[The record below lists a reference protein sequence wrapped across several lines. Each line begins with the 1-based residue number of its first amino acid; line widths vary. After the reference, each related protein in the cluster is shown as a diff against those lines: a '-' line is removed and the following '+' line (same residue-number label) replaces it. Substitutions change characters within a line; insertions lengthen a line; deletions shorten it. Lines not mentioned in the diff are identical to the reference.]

1 MDTDNLKYWAGGYTY
16 SAKSFGIPYL
26 EPNNRGSEAACG
38 GSGVADAFFQRSAIR
53 NDMPVVDTSKTEFA
67 LTTPSAAGAC
77 TTFVQE
83 QNRAQMEAGSNG
95 GYYLDTEGKLRRGL
109 PPHFATDRV
118 AGNDRRVSSNS
129 SSNGFWVSG
138 GRIHYTTQAYNSQ
151 TNTSYYVDRVDLEVG
166 SNVQYAVHAD
176 PPLDPASIQFVI
188 PDPPVVKSASSGGS
202 VRWVPDFSQVS
213 GVTIR
218 NAKAL
223 GWGYFQ
229 GGGHF
234 GAYCPVLLHPRGE
247 DAVRRI
253 GTGTGRTLSSLKLEA
268 NVQTANWFWCRS
280 DKRYVISYETEIEPG
295 VTCSSTDS
303 APPCPGD
310 FELPPDGE
318 EARYYGRVNCYRTVL
333 ELKTTATSQ
342 TDRNSCAYIFPL
354 PQCTK
359 NGTKHRLNSVQIAK
373 HQIGAVFPF
382 ASDGTTECDTNP
394 QCTAN
399 GAKRDMT
406 DAELQAYRTARGASF
421 TPASD
426 GSTPCTAAVAASA
439 TADFTSDACVTA
451 ILEIYENRPKG
462 FNAEPGVRTDHRTIT
477 ADTANPAFDLD
488 VAAAHPGTASPPRAS
503 GDPSGCADG
512 SEGRADHG
520 TADSAARK
528 NTAAEDAVTTA
539 EVDLPKSS
547 AAVNW
552 QAPPHSKGFGS
563 PGTDYT
569 SAVKNIA
576 HRFASDVAENN
587 CAAAREFAELVLE
600 ILKGR
605 RLVFQSYIDG
615 YEDTI
620 NTAITGYSSYSTTI
634 QSGSENSAN
643 AYNNLSLEE
652 MRQNALERQREKY
665 VKDRQAYLTALKAA
679 LENAET
685 DYQRATNSTKLVL
698 GSVNSNGCI
707 NSYKNAITALKDLAA
722 AAETAFPSTDVR
734 RSVAL
739 TKKEYRVTGT
749 QTATTLTHGTKDFM
763 RLYNALSLESY
774 TNQVPNYNVRSSPES
789 DARPADNNL
798 TWTLGDWSD
807 ASRTYSC
814 AHLNSPPPALPQY
827 LQVTRGNTV
836 VCEDWDYVSREA
848 TASCSGQKT
857 TKGYGAW
864 RVETLWDPFLIKYR
878 RFCVSRKTD
887 DSKIFKIGM
896 AQFSCS
902 SGETLNLVPQTCSKQ
917 VLIATRA
924 SRYRDLYSRTD
935 NYRNVVSGTVTG
947 TLSGT
952 TGKKADFSRTYTGSR
967 VCEYATGT
975 ITSGTLRRF
984 ASRTVP
990 TCRAIAHNAATG
1002 TTLDTARATVIGTAH
1017 NITLP
1022 SETQMTTARPSA
1034 LAAVT
1039 ESSLLGKL
1047 HPSHPSRANLKAA
1060 TTAARNTAAANL
1072 GTLTQNGGGT
1082 TVVPSSFAAALNY
1095 TAVGPSA
1102 YAARFAPPASTAQR
1116 TAIATAATNYIN
1128 EYAKA
1133 YQTAYNQATG
1143 DMGTTATTTTW
1154 NNFAWSYETSS
1165 LAWGGYLADEGQPV
1179 RSRGCYL
1186 IDVAADGKVTVQTA
1200 RMDFETGHYA
1210 VGETYSFLFSGERNC
1225 KVRRTRT
1232 PQLNLEYQPAN
1243 PAGTDGGLT
1252 AGYFHTDYQ
1261 PNTADERFKLAAET
1275 EIFTIR
1281 AKVADS
1287 PPVFCGTTLPA
1298 DGYLSHTAG
1307 QMASVPAVIVKDSW
1321 RSAAQLTTTVLRPT
1335 SNPPAI
1341 IEDKD
1346 HCFARP
1352 RLTATDKP
1360 RLVVFDDTAHSDM
1373 NLVYLQKDPT
1383 DTTGIN
1389 LFTGGAFTKYALET
1403 YRYPGDNSQQ
1413 SVFYG
1418 AIWEPPDNLGDS
1430 TGWDILDDNNPNTD
1444 LNTKIKNRIVAR
1456 DKTATPNLPAVPTS
1470 QTFKHVSAMGFNIG
1484 FLDCRP
1490 DIENVVFIG
1499 NITSATSASNQAND
1513 YAGITSA
1520 SGYPMNAPQW
1530 YYPAWNEIK
1539 GKTRTT
1545 DGSTVAVGPN
1555 SRVFTHPQSARYG
1568 WVIETV
1574 NNIATDKQP
1583 VVGFWN
1589 RPDVKHDDPN
1599 RPATVSLE
1607 EHRRVCLGDRSALLH
1622 YRSANAALP
1631 TSNTNRDTLG
1641 YPTDPSPL
1649 PGLSQVLNSWLVL
1662 HINPENKCPRL
1673 PTTQPASHP
1682 DTKRKTKKW
1691 ISHSQKPNKTSLRRF
1706 APGWK
1711 NIW

>member
-1 MDTDNLKYWAGGYTY
+1 MGFPAFAKIFRYGILAAVALAAALVAVIALASPASAWRDGGDHGHPELVDTDNLKYTGTVNGRSYTY

-26 EPNNRGSEAACG
+26 DRTNRGSEAACG

-95 GYYLDTEGKLRRGL
+95 GYYLDVEGRLRRGL
-109 PPHFATDRV
+109 PPHFATDRL

-129 SSNGFWVSG
+129 SSNGFWVSN
-138 GRIHYTTQAYNSQ
+138 GRIHYTTQHRSTYA
-151 TNTSYYVDRVDLEVG
+151 DRVDLEVG
-166 SNVQYAVHAD
+166 SDVQYAVHAD
-176 PPLDPASIQFVI
+176 PPLDPASIKFVI

-213 GVTIR
+213 GVNIR

-229 GGGHF
+229 GGGHI
-234 GAYCPVLLHPRGE
+234 GAYCPSLLHPRGE

-253 GTGTGRTLSSLKLEA
+253 GTGTGRTLSSLKTEA
-268 NVQTANWFWCRS
+268 NVQTANRFWCRS

-303 APPCPGD
+303 APPCPSR
-310 FELPPDGE
+310 FELPANGE

-354 PQCTK
+354 PQCTH
-359 NGTKHRLNSVQIAK
+359 NGAKTPLNSVQIAK

-382 ASDGTTECDTNP
+382 ASDGTTACDTNP

-488 VAAAHPGTASPPRAS
+488 VAAAHPGTASPPRAAS
-503 GDPSGCADG
+503 DHSGCADG

-520 TADSAARK
+520 TAGSAARK
-528 NTAAEDAVTTA
+528 NTAAEDAVTTD

-547 AAVNW
+547 SSINS
-552 QAPPHSKGFGS
+552 QHPPHSKNFGS

-569 SAVKNIA
+569 GAVRNIA
-576 HRFASDVAENN
+576 HRFASDVAENT
-587 CAAAREFAELVLE
+587 CAAKKAEAELVLA
-600 ILKGR
+600 LGKAR
-605 RLVFQSYIDG
+605 ADMFSR
-615 YEDTI
+615 
-620 NTAITGYSSYSTTI
+620 AA
-634 QSGSENSAN
+634 SGSDRGGYAARYAADVESNRKLFSN
-643 AYNNLSLEE
+643 TSPRGYKEKLE
-652 MRQNALERQREKY
+652 A
-665 VKDRQAYLTALKAA
+665 V
-679 LENAET
+679 
-685 DYQRATNSTKLVL
+685 V
-698 GSVNSNGCI
+698 V
-707 NSYKNAITALKDLAA
+707 
-722 AAETAFPSTDVR
+722 
-734 RSVAL
+734 
-739 TKKEYRVTGT
+739 
-749 QTATTLTHGTKDFM
+749 
-763 RLYNALSLESY
+763 
-774 TNQVPNYNVRSSPES
+774 
-789 DARPADNNL
+789 
-798 TWTLGDWSD
+798 D
-807 ASRTYSC
+807 ASV
-814 AHLNSPPPALPQY
+814 H
-827 LQVTRGNTV
+827 RGYWLSWFNTNKATL
-836 VCEDWDYVSREA
+836 VSRA
-848 TASCSGQKT
+848 NSKKTA
-857 TKGYGAW
+857 A
-864 RVETLWDPFLIKYR
+864 
-878 RFCVSRKTD
+878 D
-887 DSKIFKIGM
+887 DFKS
-896 AQFSCS
+896 A
-902 SGETLNLVPQTCSKQ
+902 
-917 VLIATRA
+917 
-924 SRYRDLYSRTD
+924 
-935 NYRNVVSGTVTG
+935 
-947 TLSGT
+947 
-952 TGKKADFSRTYTGSR
+952 
-967 VCEYATGT
+967 
-975 ITSGTLRRF
+975 
-984 ASRTVP
+984 
-990 TCRAIAHNAATG
+990 
-1002 TTLDTARATVIGTAH
+1002 LDTARANHKRATDAVALRSFSSGSCVAHWDAEIARIAGLFSSADSVFSTA
-1017 NITLP
+1017 IAT
-1022 SETQMTTARPSA
+1022 S
-1034 LAAVT
+1034 
-1039 ESSLLGKL
+1039 K
-1047 HPSHPSRANLKAA
+1047 RAYHTSYDSYVKAIFSA
-1060 TTAARNTAAANL
+1060 TTAAPTSSESVTRSNPFYVTAISITSYYCNQGEGERQGTRCQRPPTTERVRQSYTYSPRQGCIDFVNQAEGITSAQRARGIRQCQRLANSAIGYRYVNVTTTYPSTAAHRNYSRSAARTVTYKTTGAYNGATNPVSSSCPIRISIAWTSEENQPAWPRGGGCTPGKSQSVRYYEAVGASPALPSAPTRLAVASYPTVPAAVPAHKAALLGKYDPANTARNNLNNTTASTRDTAAVNL
-1072 GTLTQNGGGT
+1072 GTLTSATAGAVT
-1082 TVVPSSFAAALNY
+1082 KTSFAASAV
-1095 TAVGPSA
+1095 TAPYGLT
-1102 YAARFAPPASTAQR
+1102 ASR
-1116 TAIATAATNYIN
+1116 TSVETEAGDY
-1128 EYAKA
+1128 K
-1133 YQTAYNQATG
+1133 TAYTRAYNTAYSAALA
-1143 DMGTTATTTTW
+1143 DMGSTATTTTW
-1154 NNFAWSYETSS
+1154 NNFYWSYETSS
-1165 LAWGGYLADEGQPV
+1165 LVWGGYLADEGQPT

-1200 RMDFETGHYA
+1200 RMDFETGSYA

-1232 PQLNLEYQPAN
+1232 PQLNLKYQPDN
-1243 PAGTDGGLT
+1243 PNGTDGGLAT
-1252 AGYFHTDYQ
+1252 GYFHTDYQ
-1261 PNTADERFKLAAET
+1261 PNTADERFKLQAET

-1307 QMASVPAVIVKDSW
+1307 QMASVPAVIAKDSW
-1321 RSAAQLTTTVLRPT
+1321 RSAADLATTVLRPT

-1373 NLVYLQKDPT
+1373 NLVYLQKDPY

-1389 LFTGGAFTKYALET
+1389 LFTGGAFTRYALET

-1418 AIWEPPDNLGDS
+1418 AIWEPPDALGSS

-1456 DKTATPNLPAVPTS
+1456 DKTASPNLPAVPTS
-1470 QTFKHVSAMGFNIG
+1470 QTFKHVSAMSFNIG

-1539 GKTRTT
+1539 GQPRS
-1545 DGSTVAVGPN
+1545 DGSTVGVGPN
-1555 SRVFTHPQSARYG
+1555 SRIYTHPQSARYG
-1568 WVIETV
+1568 WVMAAY

-1607 EHRRVCLGDRSALLH
+1607 EHRHVCLGDRSALLH

-1631 TSNTNRDTLG
+1631 TSNTNRDVLG
-1641 YPTDPSPL
+1641 YPTDPSPP
-1649 PGLSQVLNSWLVL
+1649 PGLSQVPNSWLVL

-1673 PTTQPASHP
+1673 PDSHPARQPANHPASHKKKDNNELLTHKSRTRLRGGGSHLAGRTSGRRIRP
-1682 DTKRKTKKW
+1682 DAR
-1691 ISHSQKPNKTSLRRF
+1691 QGRDGPRR
-1706 APGWK
+1706 P
-1711 NIW
+1711 

>member
-1 MDTDNLKYWAGGYTY
+1 
-16 SAKSFGIPYL
+16 
-26 EPNNRGSEAACG
+26 
-38 GSGVADAFFQRSAIR
+38 
-53 NDMPVVDTSKTEFA
+53 
-67 LTTPSAAGAC
+67 
-77 TTFVQE
+77 
-83 QNRAQMEAGSNG
+83 MEAGSNG
-95 GYYLDTEGKLRRGL
+95 GYYLDTEGKLGRGL
-109 PPHFATDRV
+109 PRHFATDRV
-118 AGNDRRVSSNS
+118 AGNDRVVSSNS

-138 GRIHYTTQAYNSQ
+138 DKIHYTTQAYNPQ
-151 TNTSYYVDRVDLEVG
+151 TNTSYYIDRVDLKVG
-166 SNVQYAVHAD
+166 SNVQYAVV
-176 PPLDPASIQFVI
+176 PGGTKFVI
-188 PDPPVVKSASSGGS
+188 PAPPVAKSARSSSS
-202 VRWVPDFSQVS
+202 VNWEPDFSQVS

-223 GWGYFQ
+223 KWGAFQ
-229 GGGHF
+229 GGEHF
-234 GAYCPVLLHPRGE
+234 GAYCPALLHPRGE

-253 GTGTGRTLSSLKLEA
+253 GTGTGRTLSSLKTEA
-268 NVQTANWFWCRS
+268 NAQTANRFWCRS

-295 VTCSSTDS
+295 VTCDSTDS
-303 APPCPGD
+303 APPCPDD
-310 FELPPDGE
+310 FILPPDGQ

-359 NGTKHRLNSVQIAK
+359 NGAKHRLNSVQIAK

-382 ASDGTTECDTNP
+382 ASDGSTACDTNP

-406 DAELQAYRTARGASF
+406 DTELQAYRTARGASF
-421 TPASD
+421 VPASD

-439 TADFTSDACVTA
+439 AADFTSDACVTA

-462 FNAEPGVRTDHRTIT
+462 FDAEPGVRADHRTIT
-477 ADTANPAFDLD
+477 ADAANPAFDLD
-488 VAAAHPGTASPPRAS
+488 VAGAHPGTASPPRAAS
-503 GDPSGCADG
+503 DSSGCADG

-520 TADSAARK
+520 TAGSAARK
-528 NTAAEDAVTTA
+528 NTAAEDAVTTD

-552 QAPPHSKGFGS
+552 QSPPHSKNFGS

-569 SAVKNIA
+569 AAVKNIA

-615 YEDTI
+615 YENTI

-634 QSGSENSAN
+634 QSGFENSAN
-643 AYNNLSLEE
+643 AYNNLSLKE

-665 VKDRQAYLTALKAA
+665 VKDRTEYLDLLKAA
-679 LENAET
+679 LEDAET
-685 DYQRATNSTKLVL
+685 AYQQATNSTKLVL

-707 NSYKNAITALKDLAA
+707 NSYKNAITALKGLAA
-722 AAETAFPSTDVR
+722 AAETAFPSTAIARNV
-734 RSVAL
+734 
-739 TKKEYRVTGT
+739 
-749 QTATTLTHGTKDFM
+749 TLTNKTYRATNSITSSNKTTGGTDRFM

-774 TNQVPNYNVRSSPES
+774 TNQVPNYNVTSSPES

-798 TWTLGDWSD
+798 TWNWKAGEVWSLPTT
-807 ASRTYSC
+807 TYSC
-814 AHLNSPPPALPQY
+814 AHLWTSGYYQETYGGAIQCVKRRQDERPINKSCPTGY
-827 LQVTRGNTV
+827 SIKTV
-836 VCEDWDYVSREA
+836 GLGERC
-848 TASCSGQKT
+848 
-857 TKGYGAW
+857 
-864 RVETLWDPFLIKYR
+864 
-878 RFCVSRKTD
+878 SRKNKDGKEERTSVAYSCPSGWTQSTKNIFTRICIKSVV
-887 DSKIFKIGM
+887 DSTRT
-896 AQFSCS
+896 AQSR
-902 SGETLNLVPQTCSKQ
+902 NLYK
-917 VLIATRA
+917 
-924 SRYRDLYSRTD
+924 RTKE
-935 NYRNVVSGTVTG
+935 YRNVVSGTVTG

-967 VCEYATGT
+967 VCEYATVNFTSSHTSALRPLAT
-975 ITSGTLRRF
+975 INNPQCGI
-984 ASRTVP
+984 
-990 TCRAIAHNAATG
+990 IAHNAATG
-1002 TTLDTARATVIGTAH
+1002 TSLAAAKATVIGTAH
-1017 NITLP
+1017 QIILP
-1022 SETQMTTARPSA
+1022 SETQMTTVRPSA

-1047 HPSHPSRANLKAA
+1047 HPSHSSRANLKAA
-1060 TTAARNTAAANL
+1060 TTAARNTAAENL
-1072 GTLTQNGGGT
+1072 GTLTENGGGT

-1095 TAVGPSA
+1095 AAVGPSA

-1165 LAWGGYLADEGQPV
+1165 LVWGGYLADEGQPV

-1186 IDVAADGKVTVQTA
+1186 IDVAADGKVSVQTA
-1200 RMDFETGHYA
+1200 RMDFETRHYA
-1210 VGETYSFLFSGERNC
+1210 VGETYSQLFSGERNC

-1232 PQLNLEYQPAN
+1232 PQLNLKYQPAN
-1243 PAGTDGGLT
+1243 PAGTDGGLA

-1275 EIFTIR
+1275 EIFTVR

-1335 SNPPAI
+1335 SNPPAV

-1373 NLVYLQKDPT
+1373 NLVYLQKDPD

-1403 YRYPGDNSQQ
+1403 YQYPGDSNQQ

-1456 DKTATPNLPAVPTS
+1456 DKTATPNLPAVPADTN
-1470 QTFKHVSAMGFNIG
+1470 FKHVSAMGFNIG

-1499 NITSATSASNQAND
+1499 NIVSTVGEPDNSDFSTQSND
-1513 YAGITSA
+1513 YAGITS
-1520 SGYPMNAPQW
+1520 SGGYPMDAPQW

-1545 DGSTVAVGPN
+1545 DGSTVAIGPN
-1555 SRVFTHPQSARYG
+1555 SK
-1568 WVIETV
+1568 IL
-1574 NNIATDKQP
+1574 
-1583 VVGFWN
+1583 GFI
-1589 RPDVKHDDPN
+1589 
-1599 RPATVSLE
+1599 
-1607 EHRRVCLGDRSALLH
+1607 G
-1622 YRSANAALP
+1622 
-1631 TSNTNRDTLG
+1631 
-1641 YPTDPSPL
+1641 
-1649 PGLSQVLNSWLVL
+1649 
-1662 HINPENKCPRL
+1662 
-1673 PTTQPASHP
+1673 
-1682 DTKRKTKKW
+1682 
-1691 ISHSQKPNKTSLRRF
+1691 F
-1706 APGWK
+1706 A
-1711 NIW
+1711 

>member
-1 MDTDNLKYWAGGYTY
+1 MGFPAFAKFFRYGILAAVALAAAVLAAIALATPAAAKDGGGRGLPARVDTDNLKYTGTVNGRSYTY

-26 EPNNRGSEAACG
+26 EPNNRGGEAACG
-38 GSGVADAFFQRSAIR
+38 GGGVADAFFQRSAIR
-53 NDMPVVDTSKTEFA
+53 NDMPVVDTSKSEFA
-67 LTTPSAAGAC
+67 LTTPGAAGAC
-77 TTFVQE
+77 TAFVQE
-83 QNRAQMEAGSNG
+83 QNRAQSEAGSNG
-95 GYYLDTEGKLRRGL
+95 GYYLDVEGKLGRGL
-109 PPHFATDRV
+109 PLHFATDRV

-129 SSNGFWVSG
+129 SSNGFWVSN
-138 GRIHYTTQAYNSQ
+138 GRIHYTTQHRSTYA
-151 TNTSYYVDRVDLEVG
+151 DRVDLEVG
-166 SNVQYAVHAD
+166 SDFRYAVHVD
-176 PPLDPASIQFVI
+176 PPLNPSSIQFVI
-188 PDPPVVKSASSGGS
+188 PDPPVVKSARSGGS
-202 VRWVPDFSQVS
+202 VSWVPDFSQVS
-213 GVTIR
+213 GVTIG

-229 GGGHF
+229 GGGHI
-234 GAYCPVLLHPRGE
+234 GAYCPALLHPRGE

-268 NVQTANWFWCRS
+268 NVQAANWFWCRS
-280 DKRYVISYETEIEPG
+280 DKRYVISYETEIELG
-295 VTCSSTDS
+295 VTCSTDG
-303 APPCPGD
+303 APPCPSK
-310 FELPPDGE
+310 FRLPANGE

-354 PQCTK
+354 PQCTH
-359 NGTKHRLNSVQIAK
+359 NGAKTRLNSVQIAK

-382 ASDGTTECDTNP
+382 ASDGSTACDTNP
-394 QCTAN
+394 RCTAN

-439 TADFTSDACVTA
+439 AADFTSDACVTA

-462 FNAEPGVRTDHRTIT
+462 FNAEPGVRADHRTVA
-477 ADTANPAFDLD
+477 ADAASPVFDLD

-512 SEGRADHG
+512 SESRADHG

-528 NTAAEDAVTTA
+528 NTAAEDAVTA
-539 EVDLPKSS
+539 DEVDLPKSS

-552 QAPPHSKGFGS
+552 QSPPHSKSFGS

-569 SAVKNIA
+569 GAVRNIA
-576 HRFASDVAENN
+576 HRYASDVAENT

-615 YEDTI
+615 YEDI
-620 NTAITGYSSYSTTI
+620 IDTAIAGYSSYSTTI

-643 AYNNLSLEE
+643 AYNNLSLKA

-665 VKDRQAYLTALKAA
+665 VKDRQEYLGLLKAA
-679 LENAET
+679 LIDAET
-685 DYQRATNSTKLVL
+685 AYQRATDSTKLVL
-698 GSVNSNGCI
+698 GSVDSNGCI
-707 NSYKNAITALKDLAA
+707 NSYDNAITGEIAKLKNLAE
-722 AAETAFPSTDVR
+722 AAETAFPSTAIARNV
-734 RSVAL
+734 
-739 TKKEYRVTGT
+739 
-749 QTATTLTHGTKDFM
+749 TLTNKTYRATNSITNPNKTTGGTDRFM
-763 RLYNALSLESY
+763 RLYNALSLTSY
-774 TNQVPNYNVRSSPES
+774 TNQVPNYTVTSSPES
-789 DARPADNNL
+789 DTRPADNNL

-814 AHLNSPPPALPQY
+814 AHLNPSPTAWPRY
-827 LQVTRGNTV
+827 LQQTVGNTV
-836 VCEDWDYVSREA
+836 VCVKHRQDTSPVNNQCPTGYRYKDGWPPKCIRQGEDGEEETTSVTY
-848 TASCSGQKT
+848 SCNNGWT
-857 TKGYGAW
+857 RMT
-864 RVETLWDPFLIKYR
+864 DPNNPFLYICTR
-878 RFCVSRKTD
+878 WVV
-887 DSKIFKIGM
+887 DS
-896 AQFSCS
+896 
-902 SGETLNLVPQTCSKQ
+902 
-917 VLIATRA
+917 TRTA
-924 SRYRDLYSRTD
+924 RYRDYYKRTD

-952 TGKKADFSRTYTGSR
+952 TGKKANFSRTYTGSR
-967 VCEYATGT
+967 ICEYATGT

-984 ASRTVP
+984 ASRTSP
-990 TCRAIAHNAATG
+990 RCGTGAAITHNAATG
-1002 TTLDTARATVIGTAH
+1002 TTLAAAKATVEGTAH
-1017 NITLP
+1017 SVTLP
-1022 SETQMTTARPSA
+1022 SEAQMTTARPSA
-1034 LAAVT
+1034 LAAIT

-1047 HPSHPSRANLKAA
+1047 HPSHSSRANLKAA
-1060 TTAARNTAAANL
+1060 STAARNTAAANL

-1082 TVVPSSFAAALNY
+1082 TVIPSRFAAALNY
-1095 TAVGPSA
+1095 TAGGTSA

-1116 TAIATAATNYIN
+1116 TTIATAATNYIN

-1133 YQTAYNQATG
+1133 YQTAYSQAAG
-1143 DMGTTATTTTW
+1143 DMGSTATTTAW

-1165 LAWGGYLADEGQPV
+1165 LAWGGYLADEGQPA

-1186 IDVAADGKVTVQTA
+1186 IDVAGDGKVTVQTA

-1225 KVRRTRT
+1225 KIKRTRT
-1232 PQLNLEYQPAN
+1232 PQLNLKYQPNN
-1243 PAGTDGGLT
+1243 PTDTDGGFA

-1261 PNTADERFKLAAET
+1261 PNPADERFKLAAET

-1307 QMASVPAVIVKDSW
+1307 QMASVPAVIVRDSW
-1321 RSAAQLTTTVLRPT
+1321 RSAAQLTTTLRRPA
-1335 SNPPAI
+1335 SDPPAVT
-1341 IEDKD
+1341 KD

-1352 RLTATDKP
+1352 RLTAADKP

-1403 YRYPGDNSQQ
+1403 YQYPGDNSQQ

-1418 AIWEPPDNLGDS
+1418 AIWEPPDNLGSS

-1456 DKTATPNLPAVPTS
+1456 DKTAAPNLPAVPADT
-1470 QTFKHVSAMGFNIG
+1470 TFKHVSAMGFNIG

-1499 NITSATSASNQAND
+1499 NIVSATAASNQAND

-1530 YYPAWNEIK
+1530 YYPAWSEIK

-1555 SRVFTHPQSARYG
+1555 SGIYTHPRSAQYG
-1568 WVIETV
+1568 WVMETV
-1574 NNIATDKQP
+1574 NHISIDKQP
-1583 VVGFWN
+1583 ISAFRN
-1589 RPDVKHDDPN
+1589 LPDVKRDPSA
-1599 RPATVSLE
+1599 RPADVTLE
-1607 EHRRVCLGDRSALLH
+1607 EHRQVCFGDRTAIPH
-1622 YRSANAALP
+1622 YRSADAA
-1631 TSNTNRDTLG
+1631 R
-1641 YPTDPSPL
+1641 
-1649 PGLSQVLNSWLVL
+1649 Q
-1662 HINPENKCPRL
+1662 PENPAQPPAEK
-1673 PTTQPASHP
+1673 PTMISSVWTAEIIQKENCSHP
-1682 DTKRKTKKW
+1682 A
-1691 ISHSQKPNKTSLRRF
+1691 LRCF
-1706 APGWK
+1706 AWRL
-1711 NIW
+1711 

>member
-1 MDTDNLKYWAGGYTY
+1 MGFPAFAKIFRYGTLATVALAAAFFAVLWLTATPAAAKNFDGHGRPELVDTDNLKYWAGGYTY

-38 GSGVADAFFQRSAIR
+38 VAGVADAFFQRSAIR

-95 GYYLDTEGKLRRGL
+95 GYYLDVEGKLGRGL
-109 PPHFATDRV
+109 PLHFATDRV
-118 AGNDRRVSSNS
+118 AGNDRVVSSNS
-129 SSNGFWVSG
+129 SSNGFWVSN
-138 GRIHYTTQAYNSQ
+138 GRIHYTTQHRSTYA
-151 TNTSYYVDRVDLEVG
+151 DRVDLEVG
-166 SNVQYAVHAD
+166 SDVQYAVV
-176 PPLDPASIQFVI
+176 PGGTKFVI
-188 PDPPVVKSASSGGS
+188 PATPVVKSARSGGS

-213 GVTIR
+213 GVTIG

-234 GAYCPVLLHPRGE
+234 GAYCPALLHPRGE

-268 NVQTANWFWCRS
+268 NVQTANRFWCRS

-303 APPCPGD
+303 APPCPSR
-310 FELPPDGE
+310 FELPANGE

-359 NGTKHRLNSVQIAK
+359 NGTKHRLNSAQIAK
-373 HQIGAVFPF
+373 HQIWAVFPF
-382 ASDGTTECDTNP
+382 ASDGTTACDTNP

-421 TPASD
+421 VPASD

-462 FNAEPGVRTDHRTIT
+462 FNAEPGVRADHRTIT
-477 ADTANPAFDLD
+477 ANAANPAFDLD
-488 VAAAHPGTASPPRAS
+488 VAGAHPGTASPPRAAS
-503 GDPSGCADG
+503 DRSGCADG
-512 SEGRADHG
+512 SEARADHG

-528 NTAAEDAVTTA
+528 NSTAEDAVTTD

-547 AAVNW
+547 SSINS
-552 QAPPHSKGFGS
+552 QHPPHSKNFGS

-569 SAVKNIA
+569 GAVRNIA
-576 HRFASDVAENN
+576 HRYASNVAENT
-587 CAAAREFAELVLE
+587 CAAKLAEAEMVLSE
-600 ILKGR
+600 MKAR
-605 RLVFQSYIDG
+605 RLEFQRYIDLYESQLDSAIGVFSSYSANTQTGPSSGANSLGLKIRQYNAEETRRAG
-615 YEDTI
+615 YVALRKGHLDDLKLALTDSESEYQTDSTQSVTALTSDSGCVAAYDTKI
-620 NTAITGYSSYSTTI
+620 SNLRKVQKDAETDFPTTVSSRAEISTVKNHLRNFNQQGGPNLNVGDITFTPATLPTLSRPSSPSWVAGTETSETSYFCNVPADESGFSLNSDNKCTKTVTNTHDVPPKDNGKDADPRYTCPSGYSSFWWTCRKTTSSTVPGTVRTKITYSWTETYRDPQTGTI
-634 QSGSENSAN
+634 SGS
-643 AYNNLSLEE
+643 Y
-652 MRQNALERQREKY
+652 
-665 VKDRQAYLTALKAA
+665 
-679 LENAET
+679 T
-685 DYQRATNSTKLVL
+685 DPT
-698 GSVNSNGCI
+698 
-707 NSYKNAITALKDLAA
+707 
-722 AAETAFPSTDVR
+722 
-734 RSVAL
+734 
-739 TKKEYRVTGT
+739 T
-749 QTATTLTHGTKDFM
+749 QTATTPATTYRK
-763 RLYNALSLESY
+763 S
-774 TNQVPNYNVRSSPES
+774 VR
-789 DARPADNNL
+789 
-798 TWTLGDWSD
+798 
-807 ASRTYSC
+807 
-814 AHLNSPPPALPQY
+814 
-827 LQVTRGNTV
+827 
-836 VCEDWDYVSREA
+836 
-848 TASCSGQKT
+848 
-857 TKGYGAW
+857 
-864 RVETLWDPFLIKYR
+864 
-878 RFCVSRKTD
+878 
-887 DSKIFKIGM
+887 
-896 AQFSCS
+896 
-902 SGETLNLVPQTCSKQ
+902 
-917 VLIATRA
+917 
-924 SRYRDLYSRTD
+924 YSRI
-935 NYRNVVSGTVTG
+935 
-947 TLSGT
+947 
-952 TGKKADFSRTYTGSR
+952 FTGSR
-967 VCEYATGT
+967 FCQRATGHGAYNK
-975 ITSGTLRRF
+975 ICGAASHSVSG
-984 ASRTVP
+984 RTPALAKELVEGNKP
-990 TCRAIAHNAATG
+990 AATSTPG
-1002 TTLDTARATVIGTAH
+1002 FSPPSKPAVHA
-1017 NITLP
+1017 NIL
-1022 SETQMTTARPSA
+1022 SI
-1034 LAAVT
+1034 
-1039 ESSLLGKL
+1039 SLLGKY
-1047 HPSHPSRANLKAA
+1047 HPQHPDRANLKAA
-1060 TTAARNTAAANL
+1060 SAADRDTAAANL
-1072 GTLTQNGGGT
+1072 GSL
-1082 TVVPSSFAAALNY
+1082 
-1095 TAVGPSA
+1095 SA
-1102 YAARFAPPASTAQR
+1102 GNIT
-1116 TAIATAATNYIN
+1116 TAATGATYTPQNIARVYVPTTWGATGTPAATRRSDLETETN
-1128 EYAKA
+1128 DYK
-1133 YQTAYNQATG
+1133 TAYTRAYNTAYRAALA
-1143 DMGTTATTTTW
+1143 DMGSTATTTAW
-1154 NNFAWSYETSS
+1154 NNFDWSYETSS
-1165 LAWGGYLADEGQPV
+1165 LAWGGYLADEGQPA

-1200 RMDFETGHYA
+1200 RMDYETRHYA
-1210 VGETYSFLFSGERNC
+1210 VGETYSQLFSGERNC

-1232 PQLNLEYQPAN
+1232 PQLNLKYQPAN
-1243 PAGTDGGLT
+1243 PAGTDGGLA

-1261 PNTADERFKLAAET
+1261 PNPADERFKLAAET
-1275 EIFTIR
+1275 EIFTVR

-1403 YRYPGDNSQQ
+1403 YQYPGDNSQQ

-1430 TGWDILDDNNPNTD
+1430 AGWDILDDNNPNTT
-1444 LNTKIKNRIVAR
+1444 LETKIENRIVAR
-1456 DKTATPNLPAVPTS
+1456 DKTATPNLPAVPTDT
-1470 QTFKHVSAMGFNIG
+1470 TFKHVSAMSFNIG

-1539 GKTRTT
+1539 GKTRA
-1545 DGSTVAVGPN
+1545 DGSTVTIGPN
-1555 SRVFTHPQSARYG
+1555 SK
-1568 WVIETV
+1568 IL
-1574 NNIATDKQP
+1574 
-1583 VVGFWN
+1583 GFI
-1589 RPDVKHDDPN
+1589 
-1599 RPATVSLE
+1599 
-1607 EHRRVCLGDRSALLH
+1607 G
-1622 YRSANAALP
+1622 
-1631 TSNTNRDTLG
+1631 
-1641 YPTDPSPL
+1641 
-1649 PGLSQVLNSWLVL
+1649 
-1662 HINPENKCPRL
+1662 
-1673 PTTQPASHP
+1673 
-1682 DTKRKTKKW
+1682 
-1691 ISHSQKPNKTSLRRF
+1691 F
-1706 APGWK
+1706 A
-1711 NIW
+1711 

>member
-1 MDTDNLKYWAGGYTY
+1 MGFPAFAKIFRYGILAAVALAAALVAVIALASPASAWRDGGDHGHPELVDTDNLKYTGTVNGRSYTY

-26 EPNNRGSEAACG
+26 DRTNRGSEAACG

-95 GYYLDTEGKLRRGL
+95 GYYLDVEGRLRRGL
-109 PPHFATDRV
+109 PPHFATDRL

-129 SSNGFWVSG
+129 SSNGFWVSN
-138 GRIHYTTQAYNSQ
+138 GRIHYTTQHRSTYA
-151 TNTSYYVDRVDLEVG
+151 DRVDLEVG
-166 SNVQYAVHAD
+166 SDVQYAVHAD
-176 PPLDPASIQFVI
+176 PPLDPASIKFVI

-213 GVTIR
+213 GVNIR

-229 GGGHF
+229 GGGHI
-234 GAYCPVLLHPRGE
+234 GAYCPSLLHPRGE

-253 GTGTGRTLSSLKLEA
+253 GTGTGRTLSSLKTEA
-268 NVQTANWFWCRS
+268 NVQTANRFWCRS

-303 APPCPGD
+303 APPCPAT
-310 FELPPDGE
+310 FTLPPNGQ

-488 VAAAHPGTASPPRAS
+488 VAAAHPGTASPPRAAS
-503 GDPSGCADG
+503 DPSGCADG

-528 NTAAEDAVTTA
+528 NTAAEDAATA
-539 EVDLPKSS
+539 DTKSLPKSS
-547 AAVNW
+547 AAVNS
-552 QAPPHSKGFGS
+552 QHPPHSKNFAS
-563 PGTDYT
+563 AGTDYT
-569 SAVKNIA
+569 GAVRNIA
-576 HRFASDVAENN
+576 HRFASDVAENA
-587 CAAAREFAELVLE
+587 CAAKLAEAEMVLSE
-600 ILKGR
+600 MKAR
-605 RLVFQSYIDG
+605 RLEFQRYIDLYESDLDAAIGVFGSYSADIRTGPSSGANSLGLKIRQHNAEETRRAG
-615 YEDTI
+615 YVALRKGHLDNLKLALTDAESEYQTASTQSVTALTSDSGCVAAYNTKISNLRTVQEDT
-620 NTAITGYSSYSTTI
+620 
-634 QSGSENSAN
+634 
-643 AYNNLSLEE
+643 
-652 MRQNALERQREKY
+652 
-665 VKDRQAYLTALKAA
+665 
-679 LENAET
+679 
-685 DYQRATNSTKLVL
+685 
-698 GSVNSNGCI
+698 
-707 NSYKNAITALKDLAA
+707 
-722 AAETAFPSTDVR
+722 ETAFPTTVSSRKEISTVKNHLRNFNQQGGPNLNVGSITFTPATLPTLR
-734 RSVAL
+734 RPSSPSWVAGTETSETSYFCNVPQDESGYSLNSKNECTL
-739 TKKEYRVTGT
+739 TRLTGT
-749 QTATTLTHGTKDFM
+749 RTETAKATPVKNDKGKTARYTCPAGFTLT
-763 RLYNALSLESY
+763 
-774 TNQVPNYNVRSSPES
+774 
-789 DARPADNNL
+789 
-798 TWTLGDWSD
+798 
-807 ASRTYSC
+807 
-814 AHLNSPPPALPQY
+814 
-827 LQVTRGNTV
+827 
-836 VCEDWDYVSREA
+836 
-848 TASCSGQKT
+848 
-857 TKGYGAW
+857 YG
-864 RVETLWDPFLIKYR
+864 
-878 RFCVSRKTD
+878 
-887 DSKIFKIGM
+887 G
-896 AQFSCS
+896 
-902 SGETLNLVPQTCSKQ
+902 CSKS
-917 VLIATRA
+917 VGVYT
-924 SRYRDLYSRTD
+924 
-935 NYRNVVSGTVTG
+935 
-947 TLSGT
+947 
-952 TGKKADFSRTYTGSR
+952 TYTGTVRTTITYSWTETYSSTRSGTISGSYTDPTTTPATTYTKSVGYARTFTGSR
-967 VCEYATGT
+967 FCQRATGHGAYDT
-975 ITSGTLRRF
+975 ICGTPTH
-984 ASRTVP
+984 RTP
-990 TCRAIAHNAATG
+990 TGRTPAQVKALVEGTKPAATSTPG
-1002 TTLDTARATVIGTAH
+1002 FSPPSKPADHA
-1017 NITLP
+1017 NIL
-1022 SETQMTTARPSA
+1022 SI
-1034 LAAVT
+1034 
-1039 ESSLLGKL
+1039 SLLGKY
-1047 HPSHPSRANLKAA
+1047 HPQHPDRANLKAA
-1060 TTAARNTAAANL
+1060 SAADRNTAANNL
-1072 GTLTQNGGGT
+1072 GTLSAGNITSAATGATYTPQNIARVYVPTTWGATGT
-1082 TVVPSSFAAALNY
+1082 PAATRRSDLETETNDYKTAYTRAYNTAYRAALSDMGS
-1095 TAVGPSA
+1095 T
-1102 YAARFAPPASTAQR
+1102 AST
-1116 TAIATAATNYIN
+1116 TA
-1128 EYAKA
+1128 
-1133 YQTAYNQATG
+1133 
-1143 DMGTTATTTTW
+1143 W
-1154 NNFAWSYETSS
+1154 NNFDWSYETSS
-1165 LAWGGYLADEGQPV
+1165 LAWGGYLADEGQPF
-1179 RSRGCYL
+1179 RSQGCYL
-1186 IDVAADGKVTVQTA
+1186 IDVAGDGKVTVQTA
-1200 RMDFETGHYA
+1200 RMDFETRHYA
-1210 VGETYSFLFSGERNC
+1210 VGETYSQLFSGERNC
-1225 KVRRTRT
+1225 KIRRTRT
-1232 PQLNLEYQPAN
+1232 PQLNLKYQPDN
-1243 PAGTDGGLT
+1243 PDGTDGGLA

-1261 PNTADERFKLAAET
+1261 PNPADERFKLAAET
-1275 EIFTIR
+1275 EVFAVR

-1307 QMASVPAVIVKDSW
+1307 QMPSVPAVIVKDSW
-1321 RSAAQLTTTVLRPT
+1321 RSAADLATTVLRPT
-1335 SNPPAI
+1335 SDPPAVT
-1341 IEDKD
+1341 KD

-1373 NLVYLQKDPT
+1373 NLVYLQKDPD

-1403 YRYPGDNSQQ
+1403 YQYPGDNSQQ

-1456 DKTATPNLPAVPTS
+1456 DKTATPNLPAVPADTN
-1470 QTFKHVSAMGFNIG
+1470 FKHVSAMNFNIG

-1499 NITSATSASNQAND
+1499 NIVSTVGEPDNSDFSTQSND
-1513 YAGITSA
+1513 YAGITS
-1520 SGYPMNAPQW
+1520 SGGYPMDAPQW
-1530 YYPAWNEIK
+1530 NYPAWNEIK
-1539 GKTRTT
+1539 GQTRA
-1545 DGSTVAVGPN
+1545 DGSTVAVGTN
-1555 SRVFTHPQSARYG
+1555 SRIYTHPQSSRYG
-1568 WVIETV
+1568 WVMAAY

-1649 PGLSQVLNSWLVL
+1649 PGLSQVPNSWLVL

-1673 PTTQPASHP
+1673 PASHHIL
-1682 DTKRKTKKW
+1682 K
-1691 ISHSQKPNKTSLRRF
+1691 
-1706 APGWK
+1706 
-1711 NIW
+1711 